1 MVSYFEEKESET
13 AMATEENRELETE
26 EAVTEQAEETAAEAP
41 EAETEMS
48 ETEQLQNE
56 VAELKEKY
64 ARVHADFD
72 NIKKRLE
79 KEKYQA
85 LEYANEKFA
94 KELIPVID
102 ALGMAVQAADG
113 EAEPTE
119 LLTKMKEGVELTLKQ
134 FLTVLEKH
142 GVTQVGED
150 EPFDPNVHHAVQ
162 QVDSP
167 DHESGE
173 IVQTF
178 QKGYRYKERTLRD
191 AMVVIAN

>member
-1 MVSYFEEKESET
+1 
-13 AMATEENRELETE
+13 MATEENREPENVE
-26 EAVTEQAEETAAEAP
+26 EVPSEAQEAAETT
-41 EAETEMS
+41 EAATGNEVET
-48 ETEQLQNE
+48 LQNE
-56 VAELKEKY
+56 IAELKEKY
-64 ARVHADFD
+64 TRVHADFD

-94 KELIPVID
+94 KDLIPVVD
-102 ALGMAVQAADG
+102 ALGMAVEATEG
-113 EAEPTE
+113 EADAEE
-119 LLTKMKEGVELTLKQ
+119 LLGKMKEGVELTLKQ

-142 GVTQVGED
+142 GVTQVSEE
-150 EPFDPNVHHAVQ
+150 EPFDPHIHHAVQ
-162 QVDSP
+162 QMESP

-191 AMVVIAN
+191 AMVVIAQ